1 MSDIAESQYKA
12 ENVGQRIIR
21 LDVKTFP
28 AGWKVVQLG
37 EVIDIQ
43 GGSQPPKSTFLYEPK
58 ADYVR
63 LLQIR
68 DFGKKPV
75 PTYVP
80 RNKVTKFCGIEDVL
94 IARYGAS
101 LGRILTGMEGA
112 YNVALAK
119 TIFDKEVIFPKYLFY
134 LLQTPLFQT
143 PIHMISRSAQNGFN
157 KGEIYPIEIPIAPLD
172 QQKRIVAEI
181 EKQFSRL
188 DQAVANFKRVKAN
201 LKRYKAAVLKAAVE
215 GKLTEEWR
223 KQHPDVEPADKL
235 LERILKERRASWQG
249 RGKYKEPVAPD
260 TADLPELPERW
271 VWATIEQLAS
281 AQLRSIQSGPFGSNL
296 KHSEFQPTGK
306 LVVGIDN
313 VQDGYF
319 SMGSE
324 NRISESKFLELEK
337 YAARAGDVLITVMA
351 TVGRTCVVPDDLEP
365 AIITK
370 HIYRV
375 TPERSLI
382 SPRYLHLA
390 LWGGAVVRKQMFGQ
404 VIGQTRP
411 GLNGSIIK
419 KLAIPVP
426 PLKEQEVIINLVNE
440 KVSIFENTFPL
451 LEKNEMRGERLR
463 QSILKKAFS
472 GKLVPNDPNDEPASV
487 LLEKIKSQRD
497 TVLPGAK
504 LKKKRNKIMEKK
516 LMANLLTVLETASEW
531 VNAQDAFRECGVA
544 DGTSTDDIELI
555 YTELRDLVKAGLVE
569 VERRKDEDWLR
580 LLGKA

>member
-1 MSDIAESQYKA
+1 MNAEKVTLGAVA
-12 ENVGQRIIR
+12 ENTVEKSGPSGKSFTYVDISSIDRDR
-21 LDVKTFP
+21 
-28 AGWKVVQLG
+28 KV
-37 EVIDIQ
+37 I
-43 GGSQPPKSTFLYEPK
+43 SEPK
-58 ADYVR
+58 T
-63 LLQIR
+63 I
-68 DFGKKPV
+68 
-75 PTYVP
+75 PTTNAPSRAKQVL
-80 RNKVTKFCGIEDVL
+80 RTGDVL
-94 IARYGAS
+94 VSMTRPNLNQVAIVTPEFHGAIGS
-101 LGRILTGMEGA
+101 TGFHVLRSRWVE
-112 YNVALAK
+112 
-119 TIFDKEVIFPKYLFY
+119 PRYLFY
-134 LLQTPLFQT
+134 LVQSNDFIDEMCKCVQGALYPAVR
-143 PIHMISRSAQNGFN
+143 PKDISSF
-157 KGEIYPIEIPIAPLD
+157 EFFLPSSLE
-172 QQKRIVAEI
+172 QQRIVAAI
-181 EKQFSRL
+181 ETQFSRL
-188 DQAVANFKRVKAN
+188 DEAVANLKRVKAN

-235 LERILKERRASWQG
+235 LERILEERRANWQG

-260 TADLPELPERW
+260 TSGLPELPERW

-472 GKLVPNDPNDEPASV
+472 GKLVPNDPNDEPVSV